1 MRRRIARGALHRQK
15 QGGINADYNMQEGKL
30 VYGVLIVSHA
40 HSLSI
45 SVSSSGA
52 DVQVH

>member
-1 MRRRIARGALHRQK
+1 MGSASSPEA
-15 QGGINADYNMQEGKL
+15 GGINGDYNMQEGKL